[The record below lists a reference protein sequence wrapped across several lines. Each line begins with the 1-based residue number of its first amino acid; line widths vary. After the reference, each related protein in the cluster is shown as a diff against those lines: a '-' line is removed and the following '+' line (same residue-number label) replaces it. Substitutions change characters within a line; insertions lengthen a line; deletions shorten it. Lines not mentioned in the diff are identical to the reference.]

1 MEIIVAFLALGVGAA
16 LGWFIAQSRSAATA
30 ERARL
35 METDLALA
43 RSQLAEISALKSQVE
58 TTLAAERAAAAEKI
72 TALTDAHA
80 RLKTEFSALSADALR
95 SNNQSFLELAR
106 ETFGKLHQQ
115 SADDL
120 GKRQQAI
127 DSMVKPLRES
137 LEKVDAK
144 IGEIEKARAGAY
156 GQLSEQLKSLGTAQ
170 ISLQAEAAK
179 LTTALRSTTT
189 AGTWGEL
196 QLRRVVEMSGMSS
209 YCDFTE
215 QQSSGGFR
223 PDLIVRLPGSHQIVI
238 DAKAPNDAYREAAN
252 ATDESVR
259 SLKLAEHATKVRS
272 HIDALGA
279 KNYWEQFQPSPEFVV
294 LFLPGDQFL
303 SGALQGDPSL
313 IDRAIAK
320 KVLLATP
327 ATLIALLKAAAYGWR
342 QEDASKNA
350 QVIADLGRVLY
361 DRIASFADNLDKVGR
376 GLETA
381 SKAYNT
387 AVGSFEQTVLPGAR
401 KFSELGA
408 KGAKALTEP
417 AAVESTPRDVL
428 KRA

>member
-1 MEIIVAFLALGVGAA
+1 MEIAIALLALLVGAA
-16 LGWFIAQSRSAATA
+16 LGWFIAQARTAATT

-35 METDLALA
+35 ATEQVTKLDADLTALRA
-43 RSQLAEISALKSQVE
+43 RATELEVERGALKEAQAKLLESF
-58 TTLAAERAAAAEKI
+58 K
-72 TALTDAHA
+72 
-80 RLKTEFSALSADALR
+80 ALSADALR

-115 SADDL
+115 SADEL
-120 GKRQQAI
+120 GKRQLAI
-127 DSMVKPLRES
+127 DSMVKPLKES

-170 ISLQAEAAK
+170 VSLQAEAAK
-179 LTTALRSTTT
+179 LTIALRSTTT

-196 QLRRVVEMSGMSS
+196 QLRRVVELSGMSS

-215 QQSSGGFR
+215 QQSAGGFR
-223 PDLIVRLPGSHQIVI
+223 PDLIVRLPGGQQIVI
-238 DAKAPNDAYREAAN
+238 DAKAPNDAYREAVN
-252 ATDESVR
+252 ATDDSVR
-259 SLKLAEHATKVRS
+259 SARLTEHAAKVRS

-279 KNYWEQFQPSPEFVV
+279 KDYWAQFQPSPEFVV

-327 ATLIALLKAAAYGWR
+327 ATLIALLKATAYGWR
-342 QEDASKNA
+342 QEDVSRNA
-350 QVIADLGRVLY
+350 QVIADLGRQLY
-361 DRIASFADNLDKVGR
+361 DRIAGFADNLDKVGR

-381 SKAYNT
+381 SKAYNA
-387 AVGSFEQTVLPGAR
+387 AVGSFEQTLLPGAR
-401 KFSELGA
+401 KFSDLGA
-408 KGAKALTEP
+408 KGVKELADPTT
-417 AAVESTPRDVL
+417 VETTPRDVI

>member
-1 MEIIVAFLALGVGAA
+1 MDFLLLIAGLAVGAA
-16 LGWFIAQSRSAATA
+16 LGWFIAQSRHGAVA

-35 METDLALA
+35 AAEALA
-43 RSQLAEISALKSQVE
+43 KAEAELVD
-58 TTLAAERAAAAEKI
+58 LRRRAAELEAERG
-72 TALTDAHA
+72 ALREAQN
-80 RLKTEFSALSADALR
+80 RLTETFKALSADALSR
-95 SNNQSFLELAR
+95 NTDEFLKVAR
-106 ETFGKLHQQ
+106 ESFSKLHQQ
-115 SADDL
+115 STDEL

-127 DSMVKPLRES
+127 DALVKPLRES

-144 IGEIEKARAGAY
+144 IAEIEKSRANAY
-156 GQLSEQLKSLGTAQ
+156 GALSEQLKALGTAQ
-170 ISLQAEAAK
+170 TQLQSEAAK
-179 LTTALRSTTT
+179 LSTALRSTTT

-196 QLRRVVEMSGMSS
+196 QLRRVVELAGMTS
-209 YCDFTE
+209 YCDFAE
-215 QQSSGGFR
+215 QSTSGALR
-223 PDLIVRLPGSHQIVI
+223 ADVVVRLPGGQQIVI

-252 ATDESVR
+252 AADESVR
-259 SLKLAEHATKVRS
+259 AAKLAEHAAKVRG

-303 SGALQGDPSL
+303 AGALQADPSL
-313 IDRAIAK
+313 IDRAITK

-342 QEDASKNA
+342 QEDVSKNA
-350 QVIADLGRVLY
+350 QIIADLGRALY
-361 DRIASFADNLDKVGR
+361 DRIANFADNLDKVGR

-381 SKAYNT
+381 GKAYNA
-387 AVGSFEQTVLPGAR
+387 AVGTFEQTVLPGAR

-408 KGAKALTEP
+408 KGAKELTDP
-417 AAVESTPRDVL
+417 APVETTPRDVL

>member
-1 MEIIVAFLALGVGAA
+1 MEIVFISVGLVIGAA
-16 LGWFIAQSRSAATA
+16 LGWFIAQARFAASV

-35 METDLALA
+35 ATEQVAKLEAELTTLRARATELETE
-43 RSQLAEISALKSQVE
+43 RGALKEAQAKLLESF
-58 TTLAAERAAAAEKI
+58 K
-72 TALTDAHA
+72 
-80 RLKTEFSALSADALR
+80 ALSADALR

-106 ETFGKLHQQ
+106 ESFGKLHQQ
-115 SADDL
+115 SADEL

-127 DSMVKPLRES
+127 DSLVKPLKES

-170 ISLQAEAAK
+170 VSLQAEAAK

-215 QQSSGGFR
+215 QQSAGGFR
-223 PDLIVRLPGSHQIVI
+223 PDLVVRLPGGQQIVI
-238 DAKAPNDAYREAAN
+238 DAKAPNDAYREAVN
-252 ATDESVR
+252 ASDDNVR
-259 SLKLAEHATKVRS
+259 STKLAEHAAKVRS

-279 KNYWEQFQPSPEFVV
+279 KDYWAQFQPSPEFVV

-303 SGALQGDPSL
+303 SGALQSDPTL

-327 ATLIALLKAAAYGWR
+327 ATLIALLKATAYGWR
-342 QEDASKNA
+342 QEDVSRNA
-350 QVIADLGRVLY
+350 QVIADLGRALY
-361 DRIASFADNLDKVGR
+361 DRIAGFADNLDKVGR

-381 SKAYNT
+381 SKAYNS
-387 AVGSFEQTVLPGAR
+387 AVGSFEQTLLPGAR

-408 KGAKALTEP
+408 KGVKELADPTT
-417 AAVESTPRDVL
+417 VETTPRDVI

>member
-1 MEIIVAFLALGVGAA
+1 METVLIALLALGVGAA
-16 LGWFIAQSRSAATA
+16 LGWFIAQSRSAALA

-35 METDLALA
+35 ATE
-43 RSQLAEISALKSQVE
+43 QLAKLEAELATRRARASELEAENGALKSDQAR
-58 TTLAAERAAAAEKI
+58 TLESFK
-72 TALTDAHA
+72 
-80 RLKTEFSALSADALR
+80 ALSADALR

-115 SADDL
+115 SAADL
-120 GKRQQAI
+120 GQRQQAI
-127 DSMVKPLRES
+127 DALVKPLKES

-144 IGEIEKARAGAY
+144 IVEIEKARAGAY

-170 ISLQAEAAK
+170 VSLQAEASK

-215 QQSSGGFR
+215 QQSVGSFR
-223 PDLIVRLPGSHQIVI
+223 PDLVVRLPGGQQIVI

-252 ATDESVR
+252 ASDEVVR
-259 SLKLAEHATKVRS
+259 AAKLLEHAAKVRS

-342 QEDASKNA
+342 TEDSSKNA
-350 QVIADLGRVLY
+350 QVIADLGRQLY
-361 DRIASFADNLDKVGR
+361 DRIAGFADNLDKVGR

-387 AVGSFEQTVLPGAR
+387 AVGSFEQTLLPGAR

-408 KGAKALTEP
+408 KGVKELAEP
-417 AAVESTPRDVL
+417 APVESTPRDVL

>member
-1 MEIIVAFLALGVGAA
+1 MEILFILVGLAIGAA
-16 LGWFIAQSRSAATA
+16 LGWFVAQSRSAATA

-35 METDLALA
+35 MEADLAAA
-43 RSQLAEISALKSQVE
+43 RIRLAEIENQKSKIE
-58 TTLAAERAAAAEKI
+58 NELAAERAAAAEKI
-72 TALTDAHA
+72 AALTDAHT

-115 SADDL
+115 SADEL

-127 DSMVKPLRES
+127 DSLVKPLKES

-170 ISLQAEAAK
+170 VSLQAEAAK

-215 QQSSGGFR
+215 QQSAGGFR
-223 PDLIVRLPGSHQIVI
+223 PDLIVRLPGGQQIVI
-238 DAKAPNDAYREAAN
+238 DAKAPNDAYREAVN
-252 ATDESVR
+252 ASDDHVR
-259 SLKLAEHATKVRS
+259 SAKLAEHAAKVRS

-279 KNYWEQFQPSPEFVV
+279 KDYWAQFQPSPEFVV

-327 ATLIALLKAAAYGWR
+327 ATLIALLKATAYGWR
-342 QEDASKNA
+342 QEDVSRNA
-350 QVIADLGRVLY
+350 QVIADLGRQLY
-361 DRIASFADNLDKVGR
+361 DRIAGFADNLDKVGR

-381 SKAYNT
+381 SKAYNS
-387 AVGSFEQTVLPGAR
+387 AVGSFEQTLLPGAR

-408 KGAKALTEP
+408 KGVKELADPTT
-417 AAVESTPRDVL
+417 VETTPRDVI